1 MAPTAKAVET
11 NAEVKANQV
20 AADLVA
26 FKAEVEKTYAKKN
39 GQ

>member
-1 MAPTAKAVET
+1 LAPTAGAVEID
-11 NAEVKANQV
+11 AAAKANQV

-26 FKAEVEKTYAKKN
+26 FKAEVENTYAKKN